1 MTAKK
6 ADAAENAARRNSE
19 ETKRLGSMNP
29 EEIAEL
35 KQLIEFLKE
44 NNIGE
49 FDLERGDLKVRLKF
63 AGPAQAADL
72 SQMAHLAA
80 AAQAAQSAA
89 TFQPAAVTHAHPA
102 AAPSASSAPAAPID
116 DEAGLHIVK
125 SPIVGTFYESP
136 SPGSPAFVKP
146 GDTVEVGQV
155 LCIVEAMKL
164 MNEIESD
171 AAGEIVK
178 RFVATG
184 QPVEYGQKL
193 FAVRPR

>member
-1 MTAKK
+1 
-6 ADAAENAARRNSE
+6 
-19 ETKRLGSMNP
+19 MNP

-35 KQLIEFLKE
+35 KELIEFLKE
-44 NNIGE
+44 NGIGE

-63 AGPAQAADL
+63 ASAGQPADL
-72 SQMAHLAA
+72 SQIAHLAA

-89 TFQPAAVTHAHPA
+89 SFQPAAVAHAHPVGAPQNAAPAAAAEPAPA
-102 AAPSASSAPAAPID
+102 AAPVD

-178 RFVATG
+178 RFVTTG

-193 FAVRPR
+193 FAVRPK